1 MSKVF
6 HEKFSELTQIL
17 FYYSP
22 YQILQTF
29 RKMSPEDQP
38 IDCFV
43 AEILRQ
49 NDIALLLKKSTKI
62 HISASS
68 KNAHPNFICRI
79 LFVTVGRAD
88 GRTLSDFLK
97 DFQTLGLMLLNVR
110 TIPMISSTW

>member
-6 HEKFSELTQIL
+6 HEKLSELTQIL

-62 HISASS
+62 HIS
-68 KNAHPNFICRI
+68 KCHKRN
-79 LFVTVGRAD
+79 D
-88 GRTLSDFLK
+88 RTFLRHRRTPI
-97 DFQTLGLMLLNVR
+97 QTLCVVFSL
-110 TIPMISSTW
+110 